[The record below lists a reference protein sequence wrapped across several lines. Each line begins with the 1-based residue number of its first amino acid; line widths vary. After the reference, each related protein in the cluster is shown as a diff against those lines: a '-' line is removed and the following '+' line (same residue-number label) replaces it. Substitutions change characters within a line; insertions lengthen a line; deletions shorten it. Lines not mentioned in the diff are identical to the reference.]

1 MTSPH
6 RLHSCVSG
14 YRQHLAVLLLA
25 LVAGCG
31 GGGGGGGGGAG
42 TGGGSG
48 GSGGLVAP
56 APTPG
61 IPGTSATWDIY
72 QATVPPTV
80 TTTTSADHATLDA
93 PTCRITL
100 WKPVATG
107 ADLATQA
114 LSLLQQA
121 FSDPSRW
128 SGMGGQALS
137 GDVLADPSHLEGTTA
152 QGFRYVD
159 LSVSLKNASGQWSN
173 EHARIQLT
181 DVDGQAAAMIGY
193 QPTTQGCLTDP
204 VVPNE
209 FEWLYVSLS
218 MTFPS
223 HPGDISALGKQ
234 LVGTWA
240 YGGGGIGMADVY
252 AANGQ
257 HINAMTD
264 TTYSQPTADMILET
278 TSSWVGSGNWAVKGN
293 LLTVWPK
300 ESGQAPVTHAMQ
312 IYKVMGGSFRWT
324 YVRWLDMCGPDICA
338 LYENKTD

>member
-1 MTSPH
+1 MT
-6 RLHSCVSG
+6 
-14 YRQHLAVLLLA
+14 
-25 LVAGCG
+25 
-31 GGGGGGGGGAG
+31 
-42 TGGGSG
+42 T
-48 GSGGLVAP
+48 
-56 APTPG
+56 
-61 IPGTSATWDIY
+61 ATY
-72 QATVPPTV
+72 P
-80 TTTTSADHATLDA
+80 DHATLDA

-107 ADLATQA
+107 PDLAAQA

-121 FSDPSRW
+121 FSDRSRW
-128 SGMGGQALS
+128 NGMGGLALS

-152 QGFRYVD
+152 QGFHYVD
-159 LSVSLKNASGQWSN
+159 LSVSLKNASGQWSR
-173 EHARIQLT
+173 EQARIQLT

-209 FEWLYVSLS
+209 FEWLYVALS

-223 HPGDISALGKQ
+223 HAGDPTALGRQ

-240 YGGGGIGMADVY
+240 YGGGGIGMSDVY

-257 HINAMTD
+257 HIDAMTD
-264 TTYSQPTADMILET
+264 TTYSQPSPNMILET
-278 TSSWVGSGNWAVKGN
+278 TSSWVGSGNWSVKGN

-300 ESGQAPVTHAMQ
+300 QAGRAPATHYMQ

-324 YVRWLDMCGPDICA
+324 YGRWLDLCGPDVCA
-338 LYENKTD
+338 LDENKTD